1 MCSPRH
7 LQPKKGTL
15 RATYYNRDSP
25 QVSLKARTH
34 EGACSRST
42 KIIVES
48 LNTKWRYE
56 GGRFK
61 PLFLFEITPSRLI
74 IQDGDKK
81 KKKNKQTNKQTKK
94 TRGISNEKGTSYNVQ
109 SHITDIFPLA
119 SWFLLHKLLQSSVCF
134 QG

>member
-1 MCSPRH
+1 MAVLSRE
-7 LQPKKGTL
+7 
-15 RATYYNRDSP
+15 YNQRILMKRRIVV
-25 QVSLKARTH
+25 QNN
-34 EGACSRST
+34 SR
-42 KIIVES
+42 K
-48 LNTKWRYE
+48 NTKWRYE

-81 KKKNKQTNKQTKK
+81 TKNNNKKTTTTKQTKK
-94 TRGISNEKGTSYNVQ
+94 KPGVFSNEEGTSYNVQ

-119 SWFLLHKLLQSSVCF
+119 SWFLLHKLSQSSVCF